1 MFNTT
6 DTSEVNRT
14 MGKVKFGTKDY
25 ALIGQA
31 AALMAVCSW
40 ISIPAAVP
48 FTMQTFA
55 VFLTVG
61 LLGGKRGTVAVLVY
75 LLLGAVGLP
84 VFSGF
89 SGGLGHILGPTGGY
103 MLGFIATA
111 LVMWGAEKI
120 AGSSSKVLVA
130 SMIVGLLVCYAFGTA
145 WFIVVYSKSS
155 GAIGV
160 GAALSMCVIP
170 YIIPDALKIA
180 LAALLT
186 RRLKRHVPA

>member
-1 MFNTT
+1 MFNTS
-6 DTSEVNRT
+6 DTTEANRT
-14 MGKVKFGTKDY
+14 MAKIKLGTKDY

-31 AALMAVCSW
+31 AALIAICSW

-89 SGGLGHILGPTGGY
+89 SGGLGHIMGPTGGY
-103 MLGFIATA
+103 MIGFIATA
-111 LVMWGAEKI
+111 LVMWGMEKYI
-120 AGSSSKVLVA
+120 GKSAKVLVA
-130 SMIVGLLVCYAFGTA
+130 SMIAGLLVCYAFGTA
-145 WFIVVYSKSS
+145 WFVVVYSKSS
-155 GAIGV
+155 GAIGI

-180 LAALLT
+180 LAVLLT
-186 RRLKRHVPA
+186 RRLKRHLPQ

>member
-1 MFNTT
+1 MFNTNG
-6 DTSEVNRT
+6 TSEANRT
-14 MGKVKFGTKDY
+14 MAKVKLGTKDY